1 VEETK
6 PTPTKEV
13 AGDLREKILS
23 LELNISEE
31 DAAKKKTQALLQDL
45 SRKIDEVRP
54 FAELPLSLADYRG
67 YDSLE
72 VFVGKVGREI
82 DGLDSAS
89 ADYEAFSVPGL
100 LAVFVSKP
108 QSAAMRDFLIQH
120 GFTSLPVPEGDG
132 DPREILS
139 NLLAERER
147 REARLKEVEQRLDTL
162 RERYAGLLSAA
173 KAHLEVSLR
182 GGEEA
187 GVAFSQRVQP

>member
-1 VEETK
+1 MK
-6 PTPTKEV
+6 PPPTKEG
-13 AGDLREKILS
+13 AGDLRGKKQYLECKIS
-23 LELNISEE
+23 MEE
-31 DAAKKKTQALLQDL
+31 ATKKKNQAVIQDL
-45 SRKIDEVRP
+45 SYKNDEVRP

-89 ADYEAFSVPGL
+89 ADYEAFSAPGL
-100 LAVFVSKP
+100 LAVFVPKP

-139 NLLAERER
+139 
-147 REARLKEVEQRLDTL
+147 
-162 RERYAGLLSAA
+162 
-173 KAHLEVSLR
+173 
-182 GGEEA
+182 
-187 GVAFSQRVQP
+187 